1 MKTRQP
7 LTRDR
12 IVEAALALADREG
25 PGAVTMRRLGRELDV
40 EGMAIY
46 GHFASKEELL
56 GGVAA
61 RVLSELDLR
70 PRRGATWET
79 RVRHV
84 VSSWARLRDRHPG
97 GFPLL
102 YARRDWARQE
112 FEPIEEILDALR
124 EAGLPPARAA
134 LVYQTL
140 VWLLDGILLSSGYT
154 EEPIRRVWEHGLEI
168 VDRDAFPRYVE
179 AAPHAAKISGRKIFD
194 FGVELLIRGLR
205 DLVEGESSPI
215 RKAR

>member
-7 LTRDR
+7 LTRER
-12 IVEAALALADREG
+12 IVDAALVLADREG
-25 PGAVTMRRLGRELDV
+25 PGAVTMRRLGRELGV

-70 PRRGATWET
+70 RRPGATWES

-102 YARRDWARQE
+102 YTRRDWAREE

-140 VWLLDGILLSSGYT
+140 VWLLDGILLSSGYSD
-154 EEPIRRVWEHGLEI
+154 EPVRQAWLHGLEI
-168 VDRDAFPRYVE
+168 VDHDAFPRYVE
-179 AAPHAAKISGRKIFD
+179 AAPHAAKISGKRVFD

-205 DLVEGESSPI
+205 DLVEEATGPV